1 MIKIFSDR
9 ERRGNKNSARC
20 LVIDIKHPVKTK
32 PSFATASKNRLDFS
46 ENIANKTRFIADGAK
61 TIFVRL
67 ISTRLAMMVIALA
80 FALGGFFIAAAP
92 ARQFNADITEGTA
105 IRANANPGF
114 QSIYAQILGFLSPVS
129 ETPALI

>member
-1 MIKIFSDR
+1 M
-9 ERRGNKNSARC
+9 
-20 LVIDIKHPVKTK
+20 IDIKHPVKTK

-61 TIFVRL
+61 TIFIRIV
-67 ISTRLAMMVIALA
+67 STRLAMMVIALA

-105 IRANANPGF
+105 IRANANPGL
-114 QSIYAQILGFLSPVS
+114 QSIYAQILGFYRQLAKRQRLFRPF
-129 ETPALI
+129 ANLIERLPPRQKQLRY